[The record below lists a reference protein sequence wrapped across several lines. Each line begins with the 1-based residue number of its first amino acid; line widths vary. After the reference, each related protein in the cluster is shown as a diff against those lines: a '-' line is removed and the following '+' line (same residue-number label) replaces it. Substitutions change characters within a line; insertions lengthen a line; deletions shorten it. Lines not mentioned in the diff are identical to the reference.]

1 MPHPIPSRVRAQ
13 ALPSQSEHGSRSR
26 CPRACGGD
34 GPDVRHAER
43 ARESFHRT
51 RYTLDTLTDRCDVT
65 DHTFTSFTLSASWS
79 SMTPHRS
86 ATTATQI
93 FVEVLPTP
101 HARRSSSHR
110 YKRFYVIPF
119 MERREPAGLK
129 EAISAVSP
137 CGHNATFGTI
147 IFDPRPTA
155 HQRGVRRA
163 RPKRRC
169 SAPPYLLQMWGRKRG
184 RARVH
189 ME

>member
-43 ARESFHRT
+43 ARESFHR

-101 HARRSSSHR
+101 HARRSSSLR
-110 YKRFYVIPF
+110 PVATVIS
-119 MERREPAGLK
+119 MEQGTPAGLLGDQCSF
-129 EAISAVSP
+129 AMRPQRDIWHNHIRSSPHRASA
-137 CGHNATFGTI
+137 
-147 IFDPRPTA
+147 
-155 HQRGVRRA
+155 RRA
-163 RPKRRC
+163 ASTPETAVFG
-169 SAPPYLLQMWGRKRG
+169 SSVPLLQMCGRKRG